1 MVRDDQGNHG
11 GTGIAIEVCGGPR
24 SVALRLPPAMPVGQ
38 VAELVRAIEAAS
50 ALGSVAVE
58 KRS

>member
-1 MVRDDQGNHG
+1 
-11 GTGIAIEVCGGPR
+11 
-24 SVALRLPPAMPVGQ
+24 MPVGQ